1 MKLILTGIILFAIII
16 TLALTTI
23 QIKIRNYERK
33 KLEENLNKYIDSLD
47 NTINKIYERKRKS

>member
-23 QIKIRNYERK
+23 QIKMNRNYERK
-33 KLEENLNKYIDSLD
+33 KL
-47 NTINKIYERKRKS
+47 

>member
-1 MKLILTGIILFAIII
+1 MKIILTGIIIFAIII

>member
-1 MKLILTGIILFAIII
+1 MKIILTGIIIFAIII

-33 KLEENLNKYIDSLD
+33 KLEDNLNKYIDSLG
-47 NTINKIYERKRKS
+47 NTINKIHERKRKS